1 MDTYKLKLILAGA
14 CILAALMIIKIIMS
28 NITRRDTKVD
38 KRRSEQLNFS
48 NKRTSSQDMSTA
60 ELVELITKPARS
72 YILPSMEVS
81 DTKFTKLEEKI
92 ILSGWKGFT
101 PTTYIALDVTLKIL
115 AGVMGCLFAAENI
128 WLGLIWG
135 VLLGFGMPYLFNNS
149 IKNRTFALLQEFPD
163 FIRITQGFLISGMP
177 LVEAIENAIPYVGP
191 TWKPVLEEFLVN
203 ANLYSQNDCLDML
216 KTTVPIFEVNEFFSL
231 LQLNLEQGIDVR
243 ECFESQADKI
253 KGMQMDVIMGKI
265 NGRKTMAT
273 IVQAPL
279 MLCMMAGF
287 MLPTISGMLNMG
299 F

>member
-1 MDTYKLKLILAGA
+1 
-14 CILAALMIIKIIMS
+14 
-28 NITRRDTKVD
+28 
-38 KRRSEQLNFS
+38 
-48 NKRTSSQDMSTA
+48 
-60 ELVELITKPARS
+60 
-72 YILPSMEVS
+72 
-81 DTKFTKLEEKI
+81 
-92 ILSGWKGFT
+92 
-101 PTTYIALDVTLKIL
+101 
-115 AGVMGCLFAAENI
+115 
-128 WLGLIWG
+128 
-135 VLLGFGMPYLFNNS
+135 
-149 IKNRTFALLQEFPD
+149 
-163 FIRITQGFLISGMP
+163 MP
-177 LVEAIENAIPYVGP
+177 LVEAIENAVPYVGP
-191 TWKPVLEEFLVN
+191 TWKPVLDEFLVN

-216 KTTVPIFEVNEFFSL
+216 KKTVPIFEVNEFFSL